1 MNRRK
6 TILQKIIDYN
16 PQAQK
21 TSGKYRAIKA
31 MIIHMY
37 PDLGYFPMIKATKTR
52 PEVPARTGITE
63 DIIYDIVNADRDWR
77 KLTEHL
83 DTEEKEVM
91 SQEWQLENGYEA
103 DYQNVRCK

>member
-6 TILQKIIDYN
+6 QVLQKIIDYN

-37 PDLGYFPMIKATKTR
+37 PETK
-52 PEVPARTGITE
+52 GIVSE
-63 DIIYDIVNADRDWR
+63 EIVADIVNADRDWR

-83 DTEEKEVM
+83 DTEEKEIM